1 MWSWIPG
8 FAMTE
13 FLVKPGEASETAGVV
28 EERAGFAG
36 ALPSVGGFGGP
47 VEVPQSGY

>member
-13 FLVKPGEASETAGVV
+13 FLVKPGEVPETAGVV

-36 ALPSVGGFGGP
+36 ALPSVGEVGGP
-47 VEVPQSGY
+47 GEAPQSGY